1 MTNYFAY
8 LQNQAA
14 NNFLS
19 YPGGLGDWYDIGPNP
34 PGYSQNTPI
43 SLTADAYFCQ
53 DAQILAQVAT
63 EIGNAGDAARFSLLA
78 TNIGIAFNNA
88 YYSTTNGYYATGS
101 QTAHAIVSGSGQFQ
115 QPSFRHGAVG
125 WQHLLSGLNRR

>member
-34 PGYSQNTPI
+34 PGYSQDTPI

-53 DAQILAQVAT
+53 DAQILAQVAA

-78 TNIGIAFNNA
+78 TNIGLAFNNA
-88 YYSTTNGYYATGS
+88 YFSSTNGYYATGS
-101 QTAHAIVSGSGQFQ
+101 QTAQALPLYLGLVSSNNQASVMAQ
-115 QPSFRHGAVG
+115 LVG
-125 WQHLLSGLNRR
+125 NISSVG